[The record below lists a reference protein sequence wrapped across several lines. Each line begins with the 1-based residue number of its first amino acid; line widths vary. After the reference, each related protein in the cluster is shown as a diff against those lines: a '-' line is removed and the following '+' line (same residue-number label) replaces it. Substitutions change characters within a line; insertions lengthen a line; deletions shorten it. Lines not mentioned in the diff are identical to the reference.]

1 MLLDY
6 ITNIY
11 ILPLI
16 SSIIGLILVYLYDKY
31 EKKQYTPSIYLRF
44 GVLIY
49 ISTYAALYISKLNI
63 FSSDSGHSSGQSGG
77 MSSDPQLSM
86 PQGNDIK
93 SHLEHFKIGIPT
105 F

>member
-1 MLLDY
+1 MLLEY

-16 SSIIGLILVYLYDKY
+16 SSIIGLILVYLYDKF
-31 EKKQYTPSIYLRF
+31 EKKQYTSSQYLRI
-44 GVLIY
+44 GVLID
-49 ISTYAALYISKLNI
+49 ISTYVALYISKLNI
-63 FSSDSGHSSGQSGG
+63 FLPSGTQSGG
-77 MSSDPQLSM
+77 MLSDPQLSM

-93 SHLEHFKIGIPT
+93 SHLEQFKIGIPT

>member
-1 MLLDY
+1 MILEY

-16 SSIIGLILVYLYDKY
+16 STIIGLAIVYLYDKF
-31 EKKQYTPSIYLRF
+31 EKKQYTSALYLRI

-49 ISTYAALYISKLNI
+49 ISTYGALYISKLNCL
-63 FSSDSGHSSGQSGG
+63 SYVGNQQGG
-77 MSSDPQLSM
+77 GNIGDTTIL
-86 PQGNDIK
+86 PQGNELN
-93 SHLEHFKIGIPT
+93 SHFDKFKIGLPS

>member
-1 MLLDY
+1 MLLEY

-16 SSIIGLILVYLYDKY
+16 SSIIGLILVYLYDTF
-31 EKKQYTPSIYLRF
+31 EKKQYTSSHYLRI

-49 ISTYAALYISKLNI
+49 ISTYVALYISKLHI
-63 FSSDSGHSSGQSGG
+63 FLPSGPQSGG
-77 MSSDPQLSM
+77 MLSDPQLSM

-93 SHLEHFKIGIPT
+93 SHLEQFKIGIPT

>member
-31 EKKQYTPSIYLRF
+31 EKKQYTSSVYLRF

-49 ISTYAALYISKLNI
+49 ISTYGALYISKLNI
-63 FSSDSGHSSGQSGG
+63 LSSDNMHSGG
-77 MSSDPQLSM
+77 MVSDPQLSM
-86 PQGNDIK
+86 PQSNDIK

>member
-1 MLLDY
+1 MLLEY

-16 SSIIGLILVYLYDKY
+16 STIIGLILVYLYDKF
-31 EKKQYTPSIYLRF
+31 EKKQYTSSHYLRF

-49 ISTYAALYISKLNI
+49 ISTYGALYISKLNI
-63 FSSDSGHSSGQSGG
+63 FLSSGTQSGG
-77 MSSDPQLSM
+77 MLSDPQLSM

-93 SHLEHFKIGIPT
+93 SHLEQFKIGIPT